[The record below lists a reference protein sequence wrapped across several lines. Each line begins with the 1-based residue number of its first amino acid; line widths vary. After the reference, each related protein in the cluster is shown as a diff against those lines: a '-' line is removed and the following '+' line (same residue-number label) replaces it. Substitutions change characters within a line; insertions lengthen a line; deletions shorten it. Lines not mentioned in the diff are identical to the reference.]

1 MYTFSKDSG
10 EGSGSVGGF
19 SSSSGSEGIGK
30 VSRLYTIQG
39 INTTE
44 FNKTMALF

>member
-10 EGSGSVGGF
+10 EGDGGVVGGF
-19 SSSSGSEGIGK
+19 SSGSEGIAK